1 MARYLVET
9 CFKPGIWVLIHK
21 TDNRDHAVSS
31 ANFWD
36 ERQDT
41 RMVDLMWISPYDRA
55 MRKFD
60 AAIARLEKEKE
71 IR

>member
-9 CFKPGIWVLIHK
+9 CFKPGIWTLLHK
-21 TDNRDHAVSS
+21 TNNREHAVFK

-36 ERQDT
+36 ERLDT
-41 RMVDLMWISPYDRA
+41 RMVDLMLISPYDRA

-71 IR
+71 TR